1 MVKLQTTMNSYV
13 KWLTHR
19 DNLVGEKGVPSSVLG
34 RTMIAHG
41 EDFDRDSQFG
51 NCLIEMGRANDQ
63 VAQIQEQY
71 AQDATRYWSDS
82 VERSVAMMKEYQV
95 FTHFPSPSLAIF
107 VLNENHSYP
116 GRSQKARVPSS
127 CPRRLFRQNEQSQ
140 ARRLPS

>member
-19 DNLVGEKGVPSSVLG
+19 DSLVGEKGVPASVLG

-71 AQDATRYWSDS
+71 AQDATRHWSDS

-95 FTHFPSPSLAIF
+95 RKKKSEPNAASIVVLSFSKSIMLTSLSLPRPPAKSSNPAVSPST
-107 VLNENHSYP
+107 P
-116 GRSQKARVPSS
+116 
-127 CPRRLFRQNEQSQ
+127 
-140 ARRLPS
+140 LPPK